1 MKGCTFNLPRPG
13 TIGLGEDGIERAVC
27 YCRRP
32 LVRVERVNGR
42 QDHWRHTS
50 KEKVAA

>member
-1 MKGCTFNLPRPG
+1 MKGCRWNLPRPG
-13 TIGLGEDGIERAVC
+13 TIGLGLDGIERAVC
-27 YCRRP
+27 WCRRP
-32 LVRVERVNGR
+32 LVRVTHVPGR